1 MTTVR
6 PYQDSIPIALAVEEI
21 RRNAGKSFDSQVVE
35 AFLVILLETL
45 DFVLRIYHTQVDSA
59 LPCERLTTPLP
70 ITCLPFTRPI
80 NRSLRPIRCLREC
93 DKA

>member
-6 PYQDSIPIALAVEEI
+6 PYQDSIPVALAVEEI

-45 DFVLRIYHTQVDSA
+45 DFVHRVYHTQVDSA
-59 LPCERLTTPLP
+59 LGSMRTSDDAPAYHLP
-70 ITCLPFTRPI
+70 PFHSSDK
-80 NRSLRPIRCLREC
+80 SLSAPNSLSARMR
-93 DKA
+93 